1 MSTCVNNCP
10 NCQCAGGKDDTDE
23 YFCIGADG
31 RLWILGN
38 HGDYEAAEDTAKS
51 LEVEVVWMFG
61 KQTAIDWR
69 DSLLQ
74 ALPIPTP
81 PQVDDQG
88 LELLQRSLRALS
100 EDDFPELRNQLRTYI
115 RAADDVAV
123 TELCLAACIPSR
135 KL

>member
-10 NCQCAGGKDDTDE
+10 TCQCAGVEDGTDE

-31 RLWILGN
+31 RLWMLGN
-38 HGDYEAAEDTAKS
+38 QEDYEAAEDTAKS
-51 LEVEVVWMFG
+51 LEVEVIWMFG

-74 ALPIPTP
+74 AIPIPTP
-81 PQVDDQG
+81 PQIDNEG

-100 EDDFPELRNQLRTYI
+100 EDDFPALREQLRAY
-115 RAADDVAV
+115 
-123 TELCLAACIPSR
+123 LA
-135 KL
+135 KVDEE